1 MIGCPCNTSTVIL
14 AVASHGCTS
23 HCDTTHQSTLVLE
36 HAKMLSPCFP
46 AEEYNPFGIHMTQSR
61 YEGTNKNYL
70 TFNLLPVS
78 SRLLRT
84 ASHAYAL
91 HLFGLHVTRCY
102 VKSCCGSVIMM
113 ILNLRNI
120 SVCLHTGLC
129 LCSWSQ
135 AHFNPL
141 LRVPISACKEMKLGI
156 V

>member
-1 MIGCPCNTSTVIL
+1 MILPINQPWCWSMQKCCHPVSQLKNTIR
-14 AVASHGCTS
+14 
-23 HCDTTHQSTLVLE
+23 
-36 HAKMLSPCFP
+36 
-46 AEEYNPFGIHMTQSR
+46 FGIHMTQSR

-113 ILNLRNI
+113 VLNLRNI